1 MMDVKAVSR
10 TVLPSR
16 DPSPAPGGALAR
28 LANARS
34 LEDLIAGIRRHHHGF
49 DAAGISKLA
58 IVGAGPEGRRL
69 CEICKARG
77 ITIAALADDDTGKL
91 GMVLSSAKVE
101 PSHKLAELDR
111 TTPIVIASH
120 RVLAAT
126 QRLRTLGFSTVL
138 PFAALQVLA
147 PEVFRPH
154 MFYDGW
160 LQDLLDNK
168 THYSRLNIELGDDR
182 SRQVLDAVIGYRLT
196 ADPIALAPV
205 MEQGRFHQGLYH
217 PTGLFELG
225 DNEVYVDAGAYDG
238 DSIRWFKDRVA
249 DRYER
254 IIAFEPDPRTY
265 TKLKENFAFDNR
277 VEAINAG
284 LHRRK
289 AVLRFRD
296 DASRGAIFTE
306 EGETSIDVVSLD
318 EVLAGK
324 RASYIKMNIE
334 GAEIDAVSG
343 ARNTIQRW
351 MPKLA
356 ISVYHRPSDLWRIPQ
371 LVRELGPNYDLYLRQ
386 HDGGTIETVLYAIV
400 RQNGP
405 RKDADVRD

>member
-1 MMDVKAVSR
+1 MMDVKAMSR
-10 TVLPSR
+10 TDLPSR
-16 DPSPAPGGALAR
+16 NPSAAPGDALAR

-34 LEDLIAGIRRHHHGF
+34 LEDLIPGIRRHYHGF

-69 CEICKARG
+69 SEICKAKG
-77 ITIAALADDDTGKL
+77 IAIAALADDDPGKL
-91 GMVLSSAKVE
+91 GMVLASAKVV
-101 PSHKLAELDR
+101 PSARLAELDR
-111 TTPIVIASH
+111 ATPIIIASH

-126 QRLRTLGFSTVL
+126 QRLRALGFSMVL
-138 PFAALQVLA
+138 PFAALQMLA
-147 PEVFRPH
+147 PGVFRPH

-168 THYSRLNIELGDDR
+168 EHYGRLNIELADDR

-196 ADPIALAPV
+196 ADPVALEPV

-238 DSIRWFKDRVA
+238 DSIRWFKQQVA
-249 DRYER
+249 DHYRR
-254 IIAFEPDPRTY
+254 IIAFEPDPKTFAR
-265 TKLKENFAFDNR
+265 LKENFASDGR

-284 LHRRK
+284 LHREK
-289 AVLRFRD
+289 AVLRFRN

-306 EGETSIDVVSLD
+306 DGETSIDVVSLD
-318 EVLAGK
+318 EVLAGE

-334 GAEIDAVSG
+334 GAEIDALHG
-343 ARNTIQRW
+343 ARKTIGRW
-351 MPKLA
+351 MPRLA

-371 LVRELGPNYDLYLRQ
+371 LVRHLSPRYELYLRQ
-386 HDGGTIETVLYAIV
+386 HDGGVIETVLYAIA
-400 RQNGP
+400 P
-405 RKDADVRD
+405 SDAGS

>member
-1 MMDVKAVSR
+1 MMDAKVVSR
-10 TVLPSR
+10 TNLPSR
-16 DPSPAPGGALAR
+16 NSSPPPGGVLAR

-34 LEDLIAGIRRHHHGF
+34 LEDLIAGISRHNHGF
-49 DAAGISKLA
+49 DAAGISRLA

-77 ITIAALADDDTGKL
+77 ITIAALADDDSGKL
-91 GMVLSSAKVE
+91 GMVLCGAKVE
-101 PSHKLAELDR
+101 PSHRLAQLDR
-111 TTPIVIASH
+111 ATPIIIASH

-126 QRLRTLGFSTVL
+126 QKLRALGFSTVL
-138 PFAALQVLA
+138 PFAALQMLA
-147 PEVFRPH
+147 PKVFRPH

-160 LQDLLDNK
+160 LEDLLDNK
-168 THYSRLNIELGDDR
+168 EHYGRLDTELADDR

-205 MEQGRFHQGLYH
+205 IEQGRFHQGLYH
-217 PTGLFELG
+217 PAGLFGLG

-249 DRYER
+249 DRYQR
-254 IIAFEPDPRTY
+254 IIAFEPDPKTY
-265 TKLKENFAFDNR
+265 ARLKENFASDDR

-284 LHRRK
+284 LHREK
-289 AVLRFRD
+289 GVLRFRD

-306 EGETSIDVVSLD
+306 DGETSIDVVSLD
-318 EVLAGK
+318 EVLAGE

-334 GAEIDAVSG
+334 GAEIDALHG
-343 ARNTIQRW
+343 ARKTIGRW

-371 LVRELGPNYDLYLRQ
+371 LVRHLSPRYQLYMRQ
-386 HDGGTIETVLYAIV
+386 HDGGVIETVLYAIA
-400 RQNGP
+400 P
-405 RKDADVRD
+405 SDAGS

>member
-1 MMDVKAVSR
+1 MMDAKAISR
-10 TVLPSR
+10 TDLPSR
-16 DPSPAPGGALAR
+16 NPSPAPGGALAR

-49 DAAGISKLA
+49 DAASISKVA

-77 ITIAALADDDTGKL
+77 ISIAALADDDPGKL
-91 GMVLSSAKVE
+91 GMVLSGAKVE
-101 PSHKLAELDR
+101 PSARLGELDR
-111 TTPIVIASH
+111 ATPIIIASH

-126 QRLRTLGFSTVL
+126 QRLRALGFSTVL
-138 PFAALQVLA
+138 PFAALQTLA
-147 PEVFRPH
+147 PKVFRPH

-160 LQDLLDNK
+160 LQDLRDNK
-168 THYSRLNIELGDDR
+168 EHYGWLNVELADDR

-196 ADPIALAPV
+196 ADPIALVPV

-225 DNEVYVDAGAYDG
+225 DQEVYVDAGAYDG
-238 DSIRWFKDRVA
+238 DSIRWFKQRVA
-249 DRYER
+249 DYYQR
-254 IIAFEPDPRTY
+254 IIAFEPDPKTY
-265 TKLKENFAFDNR
+265 ARLKENFASDDR

-284 LHRRK
+284 LHREK
-289 AVLRFRD
+289 AVLRFRN
-296 DASRGAIFTE
+296 DASRGAIFTQD
-306 EGETSIDVVSLD
+306 GETSIDVVSLD
-318 EVLAGK
+318 EVLAGE

-334 GAEIDAVSG
+334 GAEIDALHG
-343 ARNTIQRW
+343 ARKTIGHW

-371 LVRELGPNYDLYLRQ
+371 LVRHLSPRYQLYLRQ
-386 HDGGTIETVLYAIV
+386 HDGGVIETVLYAIA
-400 RQNGP
+400 P
-405 RKDADVRD
+405 SDAGS

>member
-1 MMDVKAVSR
+1 MMDVKAMSR

-16 DPSPAPGGALAR
+16 NSSAAPGGALAR

-34 LEDLIAGIRRHHHGF
+34 LEDLISGTRRHHHGF

-69 CEICKARG
+69 CEICKAQG
-77 ITIAALADDDTGKL
+77 ITIAALADDDPGKL
-91 GMVLSSAKVE
+91 GMVLSGAKVE
-101 PSHKLAELDR
+101 PSIRLVELDR
-111 TTPIVIASH
+111 ATPIIIASH

-126 QRLRTLGFSTVL
+126 QRLRALGFSMVL
-138 PFAALQVLA
+138 PFAALQMLA
-147 PEVFRPH
+147 PGVFRPH

-168 THYSRLNIELGDDR
+168 EHYSRLNTELADAR

-196 ADPIALAPV
+196 ADPVALEPV

-238 DSIRWFKDRVA
+238 DSIRWFKQQVA
-249 DRYER
+249 DHYRR
-254 IIAFEPDPRTY
+254 IIAFEPDPKTY
-265 TKLKENFAFDNR
+265 ARLKENFASDDR

-284 LHRRK
+284 LHREK
-289 AVLRFRD
+289 TVLRFRD
-296 DASRGAIFTE
+296 DATRGAIFTE
-306 EGETSIDVVSLD
+306 DGETSIDVVSLD

-334 GAEIDAVSG
+334 GAEIDALHG
-343 ARNTIQRW
+343 ARKTIGRW
-351 MPKLA
+351 MPRLA

-371 LVRELGPNYDLYLRQ
+371 LVRHLSPRYELYLRQ
-386 HDGGTIETVLYAIV
+386 HDGGVIETVLYAIA
-400 RQNGP
+400 P
-405 RKDADVRD
+405 SDAGS

>member
-1 MMDVKAVSR
+1 MMDVKAMSR

-16 DPSPAPGGALAR
+16 NSSAAPGGALAR

-34 LEDLIAGIRRHHHGF
+34 LEDLISGTRRHHHGF

-69 CEICKARG
+69 CEICKAQG
-77 ITIAALADDDTGKL
+77 ITIAALADDDPGKL
-91 GMVLSSAKVE
+91 GMVLSGAKVE
-101 PSHKLAELDR
+101 PSTRLVELDR
-111 TTPIVIASH
+111 ATPIIIASH

-126 QRLRTLGFSTVL
+126 QRLRALGFSMVL
-138 PFAALQVLA
+138 PFAALQMLA
-147 PEVFRPH
+147 PKVFRPH

-160 LQDLLDNK
+160 LEDLLDNK
-168 THYSRLNIELGDDR
+168 EHYGRLNSELADDR

-196 ADPIALAPV
+196 ADPVALELV

-238 DSIRWFKDRVA
+238 DSIRWFKRRVA
-249 DRYER
+249 DHYRR
-254 IIAFEPDPRTY
+254 IIAFEPDPKTFAR
-265 TKLKENFAFDNR
+265 LKENFASDDR

-284 LHRRK
+284 LHREK
-289 AVLRFRD
+289 AVLRFRN

-306 EGETSIDVVSLD
+306 DGETSIDVVSLD
-318 EVLAGK
+318 EVLAGE

-334 GAEIDAVSG
+334 GAEIDALHG
-343 ARNTIQRW
+343 ARKTIGRW
-351 MPKLA
+351 MPRLA

-371 LVRELGPNYDLYLRQ
+371 LVRHLSPRYELYLRQ
-386 HDGGTIETVLYAIV
+386 HDGGVIETVLYAIA
-400 RQNGP
+400 P
-405 RKDADVRD
+405 SDAGS